1 METAVR
7 LRSEETG
14 EPAIPILLTVS
25 IYLWYR
31 KYIYC
36 SDQRMQLMQKTG
48 RTQHSLRSGEL
59 NKRPVRCDGE
69 GSKILWKESISQRMS
84 RATERLRTQTL
95 GSLLAAVTPT
105 AIEKSTVW
113 QIVLHCW

>member
-14 EPAIPILLTVS
+14 EPAMPILLTVP
-25 IYLWYR
+25 IYLWCR

-36 SDQRMQLMQKTG
+36 NDQRMQLMRKTG
-48 RTQHSLRSGEL
+48 STQHSLRSGEL

-69 GSKILWKESISQRMS
+69 GSKILRN
-84 RATERLRTQTL
+84 
-95 GSLLAAVTPT
+95 
-105 AIEKSTVW
+105 TVEGEPELFLDR
-113 QIVLHCW
+113 IGCKFE